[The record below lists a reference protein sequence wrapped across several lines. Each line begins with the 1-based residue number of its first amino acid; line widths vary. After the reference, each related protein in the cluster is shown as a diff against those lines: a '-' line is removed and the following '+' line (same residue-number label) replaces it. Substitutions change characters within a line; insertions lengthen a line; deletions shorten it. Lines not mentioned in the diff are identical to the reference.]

1 MPKNPAKRARSSGST
16 NIPAHYVPTDVEDEP
31 DSNVQVGN
39 VPPNCVRKLK
49 RSVSRVSC
57 LFRRPAMLLT
67 PATLLPLQILVCS
80 PPAETYIEDEDY
92 SSDDSTMA
100 TENGGTDSVSTD
112 DEEGDNLVRLTQN
125 VRLSQKMAI
134 ERPFWPTGASNT
146 MDIDRDNVKQHRLV
160 PNNVYSAGVAS
171 DDVSMQVDTPFD
183 GHHVADS
190 SYRGTRTIH
199 ASHSEDRRANHARSK
214 GPQVTHARS
223 KGHQATESRFMG
235 AMSGGNRSAHT
246 DSEDQRVMCADSK
259 HHQATLTDPES
270 PQVTE
275 PVLAATV
282 SNNNQV
288 SRTGSVNP
296 LWPVETDLRLSSSG
310 RIKLTDQN
318 TIMRKAISDAFTV
331 LHSSIIFHHAFPDA
345 VLTATFVRQAL
356 LTVTSRMPYSS
367 GKEIR
372 KCILIDHEYYST
384 MSILPRARI
393 SIFCAEVKERCV
405 AAVML
410 VVDTHHSPVELA
422 NIIDGQMND
431 FNYIFPRQLRGNV
444 LTGSALRSRPYRSSI
459 IISVIRDIFFTGP
472 VPFATQ
478 HRDLFPSHPGP
489 VGEAIPEVPKAMLA
503 LVSTA
508 YYAALN
514 EWRTGERKPLGFTA
528 NMYIDA
534 YNSHINS
541 LDKMERVRNTSF
553 HTMMANIY
561 LLALNRSP
569 RSEQPLSP
577 PTLDL
582 STLEDE

>member
-1 MPKNPAKRARSSGST
+1 MPPRARRRNAAVEQPPVPPSDTSNQPVSSRKKGRGSNTHEKLPRLVIRRPRGAVATATVSLGKRSLPSKENATSDVEQGHVSSMPKNPAKHARSSGST

-49 RSVSRVSC
+49 R
-57 LFRRPAMLLT
+57 T
-67 PATLLPLQILVCS
+67 
-80 PPAETYIEDEDY
+80 ETYIEDEDY

-100 TENGGTDSVSTD
+100 TENGGTDSVSMD

-134 ERPFWPTGASNT
+134 ERPFWPTGASNA

-171 DDVSMQVDTPFD
+171 DDVLMQVDMPFD

-190 SYRGTRTIH
+190 SYRGTHTIH

-235 AMSGGNRSAHT
+235 AMSGGNRSVHT

-259 HHQATLTDPES
+259 LHQATLMDPES

-275 PVLAATV
+275 PVLAV
-282 SNNNQV
+282 K
-288 SRTGSVNP
+288 
-296 LWPVETDLRLSSSG
+296 TDLRLSSSG

-331 LHSSIIFHHAFPDA
+331 LHSSIIFHHVFPDA

-356 LTVTSRMPYSS
+356 LTATSRMPYSS
-367 GKEIR
+367 GEEIR
-372 KCILIDHEYYST
+372 KRILIDHKYYST
-384 MSILPRARI
+384 MSLLPRARI
-393 SIFCAEVKERCV
+393 SIFRAEVKERCV

-431 FNYIFPRQLRGNV
+431 FNYIFPRQSRGNV
-444 LTGSALRSRPYRSSI
+444 LTGSALCSRPYRSSI

-541 LDKMERVRNTSF
+541 LDKMERQRK
-553 HTMMANIY
+553 
-561 LLALNRSP
+561 P
-569 RSEQPLSP
+569 KK
-577 PTLDL
+577 
-582 STLEDE
+582 